1 VVVVMVVIL
10 VVLEQLEQL
19 TQVVEEVLEDLLMVT
34 QGVRELLLLDI
45 NSNNKYAFTINK
57 NQIIIGDNYGTFC
70 KTRS

>member
-45 NSNNKYAFTINK
+45 NFNNNRMYLQTTK
-57 NQIIIGDNYGTFC
+57 IIYN
-70 KTRS
+70 RR

>member
-45 NSNNKYAFTINK
+45 NFNNNDVFTNK
-57 NQIIIGDNYGTFC
+57 
-70 KTRS
+70 